1 MELRS
6 VTLLPEVLLPKKK
19 PKALPT
25 VEFVTGLSLDL
36 KILLKTSKIWI
47 TSLSYVNLKIL
58 CYYGFINS
66 KS

>member
-25 VEFVTGLSLDL
+25 VELVTGLSLDL
-36 KILLKTSKIWI
+36 KILLKTSKI
-47 TSLSYVNLKIL
+47 
-58 CYYGFINS
+58 
-66 KS
+66 